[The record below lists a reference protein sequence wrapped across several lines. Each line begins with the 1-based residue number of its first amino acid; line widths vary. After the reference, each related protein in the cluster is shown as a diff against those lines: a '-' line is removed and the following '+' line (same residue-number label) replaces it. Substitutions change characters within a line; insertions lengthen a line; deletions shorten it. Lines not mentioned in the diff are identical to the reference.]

1 MNILKHQRI
10 ASVTMAISFIVL
22 LILGIIYGKGT
33 IFIVGTAMMA
43 GGNLIWFI
51 CECISRKKET
61 SSLLKF
67 ARLTYAVLL
76 IAGFILMLINLLV

>member
-1 MNILKHQRI
+1 MNILKYQRI
-10 ASVTMAISFIVL
+10 ASAMMTVSFIVL
-22 LILGIIYGKGT
+22 LILGIIYGKGA

-51 CECISRKKET
+51 CECVSRKKET

-67 ARLTYAVLL
+67 ARSTYSVLL